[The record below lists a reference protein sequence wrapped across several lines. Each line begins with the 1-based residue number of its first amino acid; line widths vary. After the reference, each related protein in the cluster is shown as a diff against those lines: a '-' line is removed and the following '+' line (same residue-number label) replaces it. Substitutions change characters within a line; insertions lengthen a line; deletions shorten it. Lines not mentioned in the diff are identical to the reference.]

1 MKSVKPLFAGREAV
15 KHGLCD
21 AVGEVRWVMRE
32 KFGEKVKFKHF
43 GGPRTFLGAPIGA
56 SSFAAAVAAAA
67 GGFGGGGDGG
77 AAEGGGGVGGG
88 GGGGG
93 WGGGDGA
100 EAGGLRAAL
109 HRGAHGLWTI

>member
-1 MKSVKPLFAGREAV
+1 M
-15 KHGLCD
+15 CD
-21 AVGEVRWVMRE
+21 AVGEVRGVMRE

-77 AAEGGGGVGGG
+77 AAEGGGGVG
-88 GGGGG
+88 
-93 WGGGDGA
+93 WGMEQRLVDSV
-100 EAGGLRAAL
+100 L
-109 HRGAHGLWTI
+109 HSIEERMAFGRFEP